1 MEQQTLWATHV
12 VTTILLIMDRKEMGL
27 KIADYLMMMTFLL
40 MKCVVDVKV
49 CEDSEIKFQNTFKL
63 PNQFGNLDSILVSR
77 IILEWTFCDYGTYP
91 IKKTQVCDGFD
102 DCPDCRDEKNCGE
115 CKDERQGYEFDS

>member
-49 CEDSEIKFQNTFKL
+49 CEDSEIKFQNTFRAPL
-63 PNQFGNLDSILVSR
+63 NCQINLAIL
-77 IILEWTFCDYGTYP
+77 IAFW
-91 IKKTQVCDGFD
+91 
-102 DCPDCRDEKNCGE
+102 CPA
-115 CKDERQGYEFDS
+115 